1 MKDEMAISHTEHE
14 PKIIKAPGCNKKKF
28 FRMSKFIYKGVF
40 LVNINGA
47 HGTLYAECQGKKIV
61 EDFKTCIMH
70 KSDSFIKAIN
80 LKSYKQETH
89 LSKFV
94 KFQMIFPEDG
104 SVGLK
109 QTYKPTIMLNPLFE
123 YIFCLFDKDFLLF
136 ISNPLIVPRSCLTI
150 SQNSSFI
157 QIPLKVG
164 ISMKQ
169 DLK

>member
-1 MKDEMAISHTEHE
+1 
-14 PKIIKAPGCNKKKF
+14 
-28 FRMSKFIYKGVF
+28 MSKLIYKGMF
-40 LVNINGA
+40 LSILSGTGANGN
-47 HGTLYAECQGKKIV
+47 LYAECGGKETV
-61 EDFKTCIMH
+61 EDFKTCILQ
-70 KSDSFIKAIN
+70 KSDSFIRDIN
-80 LKSYKQETH
+80 LKSFRQATH
-89 LSKFV
+89 LNKYTAT
-94 KFQMIFPEDG
+94 QMIFPEDG

-169 DLK
+169 ELKRNKKTIQRLFNTKS